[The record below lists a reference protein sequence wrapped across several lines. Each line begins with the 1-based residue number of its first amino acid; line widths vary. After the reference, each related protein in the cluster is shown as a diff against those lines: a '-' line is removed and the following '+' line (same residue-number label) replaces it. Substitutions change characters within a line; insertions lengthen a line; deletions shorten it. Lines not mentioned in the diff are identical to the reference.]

1 MRKKFLAV
9 LVAITV
15 LSLAGCQEKDADDR
29 DALETTLTPTEA
41 VELGVAE
48 GAAPTDIEQPM
59 PTEASEPTLS
69 PVSSKETDAGV
80 FLYEKK
86 EDGTIAIM
94 GLQDKSLAEVVIPK
108 ELYGML
114 VTEIGGYAFA
124 NYSSLISVEIPNSVT
139 TISVGAFEG
148 CSNLTSIKIPDSVTE
163 IGSIVFSGCSSLTNL
178 ELPDSITY
186 IAEYAFENCS
196 SLASIKIPDGVTK
209 LWSCL
214 FSGCSSLTS
223 VELPDSL
230 THIYDGVFHGCSSL
244 TSIELPTSLTKI
256 VEGIFNNCTN
266 LEIII
271 APKGS
276 YAEQWAI
283 ENGFSVQNE
292 Q

>member
-29 DALETTLTPTEA
+29 NALETTLTPTEA
-41 VELGVAE
+41 VEPGVAE

-124 NYSSLISVEIPNSVT
+124 NYSSLISIEIPNSVT
-139 TISVGAFEG
+139 SISVGAFEG

-196 SLASIKIPDGVTK
+196 SL
-209 LWSCL
+209 
-214 FSGCSSLTS
+214 
-223 VELPDSL
+223 
-230 THIYDGVFHGCSSL
+230 
-244 TSIELPTSLTKI
+244 TSIELPASLTKI